1 MPPSPKP
8 PTPSCAENR
17 RFPKKLLA
25 PAHQVGYYQLRSFG
39 KAEIAPAGVAELADA
54 YGSGPYGGNPME
66 VQVLSPAP
74 FETNALSG
82 GRFSFSVQSLLTGND
97 ATRGHRQV
105 RTRTK
110 TASCRGPSAAFL
122 QQCRNLTMQQHRGA
136 SPRLQIA
143 FSPVTSDIHRP
154 PLKPI
159 ADNGESRIAA
169 GTTNH
174 DALSCTEG
182 IS

>member
-1 MPPSPKP
+1 
-8 PTPSCAENR
+8 
-17 RFPKKLLA
+17 
-25 PAHQVGYYQLRSFG
+25 
-39 KAEIAPAGVAELADA
+39 
-54 YGSGPYGGNPME
+54 
-66 VQVLSPAP
+66 
-74 FETNALSG
+74 
-82 GRFSFSVQSLLTGND
+82 
-97 ATRGHRQV
+97 
-105 RTRTK
+105 
-110 TASCRGPSAAFL
+110 L

-174 DALSCTEG
+174 AALSCTEG